1 MKLTVTVFF
10 ERRERKK
17 QRLQSF
23 FSLRPNAH
31 FFPLPLPPAGLI
43 IQQSSFPPISYYSL
57 PLFLLPVLRVKE
69 DVFEAPLAWPP
80 TALGSSS
87 LEGIRRDSLSIIQTG
102 RARGPL
108 GLRPLGGE
116 ALPYIPIPSTGV
128 EHWLHR
134 CVLGLQKHLFMLTLL
149 AAAQCIQDNCTYIV
163 HVDQV
168 YLLPPLYEAGNKE
181 ARLSHGLESTCLL
194 GIPAV
199 A

>member
-1 MKLTVTVFF
+1 MNGKNNVFNLF
-10 ERRERKK
+10 FTSS
-17 QRLQSF
+17 QRSF
-23 FSLRPNAH
+23 LSSSS
-31 FFPLPLPPAGLI
+31 PPCRLNNSAIFL
-43 IQQSSFPPISYYSL
+43 PPISYYSL
-57 PLFLLPVLRVKE
+57 PLFLLPVLRASE

-108 GLRPLGGE
+108 GFRPLGGE
-116 ALPYIPIPSTGV
+116 ALPYIPIPSTGSSGV

-149 AAAQCIQDNCTYIV
+149 AEARCIQDNCTYIV

-168 YLLPPLYEAGNKE
+168 YLLP
-181 ARLSHGLESTCLL
+181 LSS
-194 GIPAV
+194 V
-199 A
+199 

>member
-134 CVLGLQKHLFMLTLL
+134 CVLGLQNICLCSLCWRIYCTCRPGIFIASLL
-149 AAAQCIQDNCTYIV
+149 YMKAIRRIDSVI
-163 HVDQV
+163 D
-168 YLLPPLYEAGNKE
+168 
-181 ARLSHGLESTCLL
+181 
-194 GIPAV
+194 
-199 A
+199 